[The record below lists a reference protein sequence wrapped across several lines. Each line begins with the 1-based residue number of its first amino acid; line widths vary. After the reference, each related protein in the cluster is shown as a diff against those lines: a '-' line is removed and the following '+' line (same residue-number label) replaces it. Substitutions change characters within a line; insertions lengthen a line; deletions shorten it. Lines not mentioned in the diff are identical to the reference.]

1 LLMLYILFS
10 FPSSPDFHKVFPQ
23 LQTCS
28 TYMFVYDHVCL
39 VYIFI
44 FGSIFH
50 TWKKICG
57 LCLFEHG
64 LLQLTWCPLIASIY
78 LQKRW
83 SHSSLWL
90 NKTVIYIYIYIYNF
104 LDAVISC
111 WTSGWFL

>member
-44 FGSIFH
+44 FWIYFPHMKENMWPLSFW
-50 TWKKICG
+50 TWVTSVNVVSSNCIHLPSKKMES
-57 LCLFEHG
+57 F
-64 LLQLTWCPLIASIY
+64 
-78 LQKRW
+78 
-83 SHSSLWL
+83 
-90 NKTVIYIYIYIYNF
+90 F
-104 LDAVISC
+104 LMAE
-111 WTSGWFL
+111 